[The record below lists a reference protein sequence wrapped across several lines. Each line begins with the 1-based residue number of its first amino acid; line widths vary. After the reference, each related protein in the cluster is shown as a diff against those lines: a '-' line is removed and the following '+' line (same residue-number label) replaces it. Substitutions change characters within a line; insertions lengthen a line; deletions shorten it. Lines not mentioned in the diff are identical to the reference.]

1 MCEPFRRSQPLAIC
15 RYLPF
20 FPSGPACRKR
30 AGSVGNGAHPLGIR
44 RIAVGIVRQPL
55 VLIADTDHGVGKPPR
70 PGDPETGGRNAGFCG
85 PKLPVVLQRLRR
97 SGAGAPASPPR
108 PPSPLRRQRQEEE
121 DPGDPSADPQ
131 SFFDAIIKQSFFS
144 KGRSPRSTPLGMKRE
159 PKQLICSTHGYLLS
173 CRESLYHVRDKFGGG
188 RLAALDDLDV
198 HVP

>member
-1 MCEPFRRSQPLAIC
+1 MSSANIGSIDKT
-15 RYLPF
+15 LPF
-20 FPSGPACRKR
+20 DLVKNLVYLVILWASGESPY
-30 AGSVGNGAHPLGIR
+30 V
-44 RIAVGIVRQPL
+44 IVHQPL

-159 PKQLICSTHGYLLS
+159 PKQPIMSRVVIPRS
-173 CRESLYHVRDKFGGG
+173 R
-188 RLAALDDLDV
+188 
-198 HVP
+198 